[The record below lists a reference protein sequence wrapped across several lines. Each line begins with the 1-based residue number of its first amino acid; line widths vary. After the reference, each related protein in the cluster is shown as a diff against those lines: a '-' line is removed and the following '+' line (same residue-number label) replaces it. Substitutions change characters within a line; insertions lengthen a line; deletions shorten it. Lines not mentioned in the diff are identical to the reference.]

1 MPHTAM
7 EEQPQRADI
16 RGPRT
21 GEGFPTMEK
30 LGTVVEKN
38 PSWNTTVLVVKLD
51 PSSPGMGKNKCFKT
65 SSMKNN
71 IFSFGFVWKNCE
83 AMQPKKKPRVQN
95 KHMDQLMQITS
106 PTNIVGNSCV
116 SWIIFNVLLPFVTF
130 RETEWNLINSKFVRN
145 ISWEGIWTL
154 KDTCKHQTSKGMLDV

>member
-30 LGTVVEKN
+30 LGTVVEKK

-65 SSMKNN
+65 SSMKKQHIQFRICLKELWSNATQ
-71 IFSFGFVWKNCE
+71 KE
-83 AMQPKKKPRVQN
+83 AK
-95 KHMDQLMQITS
+95 
-106 PTNIVGNSCV
+106 G
-116 SWIIFNVLLPFVTF
+116 
-130 RETEWNLINSKFVRN
+130 SK
-145 ISWEGIWTL
+145 
-154 KDTCKHQTSKGMLDV
+154 

>member
-38 PSWNTTVLVVKLD
+38 PAWNTTVLVVKLD

-71 IFSFGFVWKNCE
+71 IFSFDQFRICLKELWSNATQKE
-83 AMQPKKKPRVQN
+83 AK
-95 KHMDQLMQITS
+95 
-106 PTNIVGNSCV
+106 G
-116 SWIIFNVLLPFVTF
+116 
-130 RETEWNLINSKFVRN
+130 SK
-145 ISWEGIWTL
+145 
-154 KDTCKHQTSKGMLDV
+154 